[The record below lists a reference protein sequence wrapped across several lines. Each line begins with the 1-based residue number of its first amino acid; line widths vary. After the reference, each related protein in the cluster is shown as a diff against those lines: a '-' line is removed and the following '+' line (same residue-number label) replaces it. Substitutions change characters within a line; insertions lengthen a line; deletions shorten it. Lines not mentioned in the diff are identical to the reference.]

1 MATPTRENNTS
12 QNTNFGTGTTSGNTG
27 TNQTPDKESKYEAD
41 LNGGTARV
49 NSATTLAD
57 GVYTPD
63 KFSWSGGTGKVS
75 ISCTKI
81 TVTGVRHMLPLY
93 LAVVLMAM

>member
-1 MATPTRENNTS
+1 MEILEIMATPTGNNTS

-57 GVYTPD
+57 
-63 KFSWSGGTGKVS
+63 VS
-75 ISCTKI
+75 IHRINFPGQVEPERS
-81 TVTGVRHMLPLY
+81 VSVVPRLP
-93 LAVVLMAM
+93 